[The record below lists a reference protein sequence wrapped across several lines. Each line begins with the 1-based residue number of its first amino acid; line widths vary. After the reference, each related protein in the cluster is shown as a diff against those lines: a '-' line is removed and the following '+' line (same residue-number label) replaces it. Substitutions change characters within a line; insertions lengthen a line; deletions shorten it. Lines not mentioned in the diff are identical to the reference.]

1 VIGAVIH
8 FESGAPIDNLWMSVV
23 WLALVAFT
31 GFLMVS
37 SWRFWS
43 GKEIDVGA
51 RRPGR
56 FLVLLVVVMGVLF
69 EWHKIALLVLAL
81 GYLMSGVLARVG
93 YAWQRRF
100 AAA

>member
-1 VIGAVIH
+1 MIGAVIH

-56 FLVLLVVVMGVLF
+56 FLVLLVVVMGVVF
-69 EWHKIALLVLAL
+69 EWSKIALLVLAL
-81 GYLMSGVLARVG
+81 GYLISGVLARLG